1 MNMFRLLGT
10 VAIGFFLIG
19 CGEQEKTTENH
30 GKKDAPKPKSVERQ
44 ETEEGTKTARKTP
57 ATPQS
62 ASDTKSVDNL
72 LANCERLTQGD
83 GTGSVNITDL
93 REAYKKLAMADPKL
107 ALEQFGDP
115 QVFLTIG
122 PALYGAVEIVAA
134 KDPELLV
141 KWLNEG
147 LSKYEDRNQVVPL
160 ISISLNQ
167 LATVAPDKALAA
179 FRILDI
185 PADKK
190 LAVISG
196 LFRGLGASDPSY
208 AISAASSLDPSL
220 ASSALSGAAAGA
232 TKSDPKMATVIA
244 TSITDAEIREGA
256 LNRVF
261 GEWFKT
267 DPRLAKD
274 EMGKLDPKTLEDVLV
289 GGVKDPLSLTS
300 SISKSDPLTLLS
312 LLDGFYPT
320 SSNRALFERSINET
334 VGSQPDRTFSTISKL
349 PEGELKRSLYGQA
362 YGTLSRLDPE
372 RALSLFSNEKDPAL
386 RASALS
392 PIAAS
397 IGSEGI
403 DATLRFLGG
412 LKNDEEK
419 SIAFSSAF
427 NSIIH
432 SDLHSAADYL
442 IDLDKKS
449 VGLSPQEKERG
460 YHVVARLLEAKDP
473 HEAKEWMQKLP
484 AAEQPY
490 AMGGIAVEMAKRDVK
505 GLGEYLNTLE
515 KDQVWAAGVN
525 VVISSVEAGDAEMAN
540 KWRKALKDANL
551 DNRP

>member
-1 MNMFRLLGT
+1 MVRLLAT
-10 VAIGFFLIG
+10 MAIGFFLIG
-19 CGEQEKTTENH
+19 CGEREKATGSH
-30 GKKDAPKPKSVERQ
+30 GKRDAPKLKPSERQ
-44 ETEEGTKTARKTP
+44 ETEAETKTPRKPPT
-57 ATPQS
+57 TQQNDS
-62 ASDTKSVDNL
+62 NDESVGNL
-72 LANCERLTQGD
+72 LAHCERLTQGD

-115 QVFLTIG
+115 HVFLTIG

-167 LATVAPDKALAA
+167 LATVAPKKALAA
-179 FRILDI
+179 FRDLDI

-190 LAVISG
+190 AAVISG
-196 LFRGLGASDPSY
+196 LFRGLGTSDPSY

-220 ASSALSGAAAGA
+220 ASSALAGAAAGA

-244 TSITDAEIREGA
+244 TAITDAEIRQGA

-267 DPRLAKD
+267 DPSLAKD
-274 EMGKLDPKTLEDVLV
+274 EMIKLDPKTLEDVLV

-320 SSNRALFERSINET
+320 SSNRDLFERSINET

-362 YGTLSRLDPE
+362 YGTLSRLNPE

-392 PIAAS
+392 PIATS
-397 IGSEGI
+397 IGSGGM
-403 DATLRFLGG
+403 DATLRFVGG

-419 SIAFSSAF
+419 SNAFSSAF
-427 NSIIH
+427 NSIVH
-432 SDLHSAADYL
+432 ADLQSAADYL

-473 HEAKEWMQKLP
+473 NEAREWMQKLP

-490 AMGGIAVEMAKRDVK
+490 ALGGIAVEMAKRDVK

-515 KDQVWAAGVN
+515 KDEIWAAGAR
-525 VVISSVEAGDAEMAN
+525 VVISTVEAGDVEMAN
-540 KWRKALKDANL
+540 KWKKAMKDANL
-551 DNRP
+551 ENRP